1 MIRVHFFSFLC
12 AISTAVL
19 AESHEGNSFHVL
31 LGGCSIKIKGNIEL
45 VYRTDKET
53 SFHSRMSKLSDLSKI
68 TTFSYTDFEPEVYS
82 AERFKIVEFQS
93 PRDELKVLKVSV
105 KGTVTEKNPSGLEW
119 AYLHDSKYAFAI
131 VGDLASTYWN
141 LFSGDEDLVECE

>member
-1 MIRVHFFSFLC
+1 
-12 AISTAVL
+12 
-19 AESHEGNSFHVL
+19 
-31 LGGCSIKIKGNIEL
+31 
-45 VYRTDKET
+45 
-53 SFHSRMSKLSDLSKI
+53 MSKLSDLSKI